1 MFMSYDGLSL
11 EEITLLHEIQL
22 ISGVTTNLTLVNAA
36 KKSLNKSRI
45 DIIQP
50 LLSYC
55 EKNALN
61 FSVQVESEDPS
72 DIEKEAKELA
82 TIAKDLNRFYVKI
95 PVNFENLIVI
105 RNLTNFGIKVNAT
118 CVTSH
123 MQGRLAAVSG
133 AKIVSFFWGKMS
145 DQGINPFE
153 HVQNYSNWAGSYFK
167 SESPILLVGSVR
179 QLGSIESAYLAGAD
193 VVTTSYVNIRN
204 LANQLT
210 SDKSASLFYE
220 TNQ

>member
-1 MFMSYDGLSL
+1 M
-11 EEITLLHEIQL
+11 
-22 ISGVTTNLTLVNAA
+22 
-36 KKSLNKSRI
+36 
-45 DIIQP
+45 
-50 LLSYC
+50 
-55 EKNALN
+55 
-61 FSVQVESEDPS
+61 ESEDP
-72 DIEKEAKELA
+72 DAIEKEAKQLA
-82 TIAKDLNRFYVKI
+82 TLAKDSNRFFVKV
-95 PVNFENLIVI
+95 PVNFANLKVI
-105 RNLTNFGIKVNAT
+105 RNLTNSGIKINAT

-153 HVQNYSNWAGSYFK
+153 HVQNYSNWADSYFK
-167 SESPILLVGSVR
+167 SDNPILLVGSVR
-179 QLGSIESAYLAGAD
+179 QLGSIESAYLAGAN

>member
-11 EEITLLHEIQL
+11 EEITELHEIQL

-36 KKSLNKSRI
+36 KKAQNKSRI

-55 EKNALN
+55 EKNGLN
-61 FSVQVESEDPS
+61 FSVQVECEEPS
-72 DIEKEAKELA
+72 AIEKEAKQLA
-82 TIAKDLNRFYVKI
+82 SIAKNLNQFYVKV
-95 PVNFENLIVI
+95 PVNFANLKVI
-105 RNLTNFGIKVNAT
+105 RNLTKSGIRVNAT

-133 AKIVSFFWGKMS
+133 SKIVSFFWGKMS

-153 HVQNYSNWAGSYFK
+153 HVQNYSNWAESYF
-167 SESPILLVGSVR
+167 ESDNPILLVGSIR

-220 TNQ
+220 SN